1 MYLEPY
7 LRARLDARWGDAL
20 GASLAALGALAG
32 ALADALGATAATA
45 APLPPFYLCFLAG
58 LGVSFRRRPVADALT
73 ATALA
78 SALGVAM
85 TKQKMEELQ
94 GAGED
99 SLQHEEQMGGLIGA
113 LHTR

>member
-1 MYLEPY
+1 M
-7 LRARLDARWGDAL
+7 RWEDD
-20 GASLAALGALAG
+20 ALGALA
-32 ALADALGATAATA
+32 AALGATAATA
-45 APLPPFYLCFLAG
+45 APLPPFCFLAG
-58 LGVSFRRRPVADALT
+58 LALGGSFRRRPVAVALT

-78 SALGVAM
+78 SAFGVAM

-99 SLQHEEQMGGLIGA
+99 PLQHKEQMGGLIGA